1 MKYFWKGFETTKSA
15 APVRFKKHVIVLYW
29 SSGDDR
35 GKRAKESFS
44 RISIKHPS
52 VAIKTVDV
60 RKDPT
65 TPLKHKILDL
75 PTVLLLKDG
84 REVDRLNLGEE
95 SSMLEYL
102 FRKAHT

>member
-1 MKYFWKGFETTKSA
+1 MRHFWKGFEATKSA

-29 SSGDDR
+29 SSADDR
-35 GKRAKESFS
+35 SKRAKDAVT
-44 RISIKHPS
+44 RLSIRHPS
-52 VAIKTVDV
+52 VAIKTVDM

-65 TPLKHKILDL
+65 TPLKHKILDY
-75 PTVLLLKDG
+75 PTVLLLRDG

-102 FRKAHT
+102 FRKANT